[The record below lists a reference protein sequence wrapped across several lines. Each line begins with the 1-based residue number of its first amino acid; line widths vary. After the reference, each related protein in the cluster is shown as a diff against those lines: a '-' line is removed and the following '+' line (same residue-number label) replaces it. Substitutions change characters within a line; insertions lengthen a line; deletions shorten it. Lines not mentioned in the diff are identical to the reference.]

1 MKTCLRTL
9 LYPALITGVALG
21 LSARVSAQ
29 TFTNLHNF
37 TGADGAYP
45 EAGLVLSGSYF
56 YGTTSSGVASGNGTV
71 FKINT
76 NGTGLMLLH
85 SFTATPPSA
94 PFFNSDG
101 ANSQAGLV
109 LSGDTLYGTARNG
122 GSSGNG
128 TVFKV
133 NTDGNGFTNLYSFT
147 LLFASTNSDGA
158 HPYAG
163 LVLSGDI
170 LYGTTYLGGK
180 SGRGAIFAINTNGSG
195 FTNLHSL
202 TGSDGFNPAA
212 TLLLSGSNLYGTT
225 AFGGSA
231 GNGTVFAVNTNG
243 TGFTNLHVFTSI
255 SGSNFT
261 NTDGSTLYT
270 GLILSGNVLYGTAYS
285 GGIFGRGT
293 VFALGTDG
301 TGFTNLHNFA
311 NNEGAYPAG
320 GLVVSGNTLYGT
332 TYQGGSCSNGTLFAL
347 DTDGSAFTILHNL
360 NSSSDGGFPLAG
372 LVLSG
377 NSLYGT
383 AQGGS
388 FGFGTVF
395 SLFVLP
401 RLAITRSGV
410 NVILT
415 WPTNAAGF
423 ALQSAT
429 NLASP
434 VVWNTVAPEPV
445 ITDGANAVTNL
456 ISGPQ
461 NFYRLSQ

>member
-1 MKTCLRTL
+1 MRTCLRTL
-9 LYPALITGVALG
+9 LLPALITGVALG

-29 TFTNLHNF
+29 IFTNLHNF

-180 SGRGAIFAINTNGSG
+180 SGRGAIFA
-195 FTNLHSL
+195 
-202 TGSDGFNPAA
+202 
-212 TLLLSGSNLYGTT
+212 
-225 AFGGSA
+225 
-231 GNGTVFAVNTNG
+231 VNTNG

-270 GLILSGNVLYGTAYS
+270 GLILSGNVLYGTAY
-285 GGIFGRGT
+285 
-293 VFALGTDG
+293 
-301 TGFTNLHNFA
+301 
-311 NNEGAYPAG
+311 
-320 GLVVSGNTLYGT
+320 
-332 TYQGGSCSNGTLFAL
+332 
-347 DTDGSAFTILHNL
+347 
-360 NSSSDGGFPLAG
+360 
-372 LVLSG
+372 
-377 NSLYGT
+377 
-383 AQGGS
+383 
-388 FGFGTVF
+388 
-395 SLFVLP
+395 
-401 RLAITRSGV
+401 
-410 NVILT
+410 
-415 WPTNAAGF
+415 
-423 ALQSAT
+423 
-429 NLASP
+429 
-434 VVWNTVAPEPV
+434 
-445 ITDGANAVTNL
+445 
-456 ISGPQ
+456 
-461 NFYRLSQ
+461 